1 MEKINEDA
9 HRLRY
14 CVRMA
19 DEHQQD
25 AYPLGVVRP
34 QFSLFLCYRFLPYK
48 MLFPGLPPVFSPAG
62 RFSLLRKVFCG
73 FLGGDA
79 EEGDRAVF
87 HDLGAAG
94 NEIAEI
100 RHLRYE

>member
-1 MEKINEDA
+1 MKMRTACGIASEWPMNTS
-9 HRLRY
+9 
-14 CVRMA
+14 RM
-19 DEHQQD
+19 HIPL
-25 AYPLGVVRP
+25 AYVVRP
-34 QFSLFLCYRFLPYK
+34 QFSLFLCHRFLPYK

-62 RFSLLRKVFCG
+62 HFPLLRKVFCG